1 MVWQFINSRIRKRR
15 KKVVQQVQEPV
26 DNLEIERKNKMK
38 ELKSSGLSK
47 EEIIQAYKEVVRG
60 RRLDER
66 LWQLTRIGKSSFN
79 ISGQGAEVAQVA
91 MAMAFE
97 PTKDYFLPYYR
108 DMTACLVWGMSDKD
122 ILMGTFGKD
131 ADPSSHGRQM
141 PNHYGSKAHNIV
153 SFASTVSTQM
163 VLATGVAYSAQLEK
177 SDFVTLTTTGE
188 GSANQGEV
196 QEAMNFA
203 GVKKLPMIF
212 VVQNNQ
218 YAISVP
224 IEEQYANERMSDRAV
239 GYGFEG
245 ITVDGNDF
253 AEVYLTFKKA
263 VEDARAGKGPKLIE
277 LMVSRLT
284 SHSAD
289 DNQAIYRPKEE
300 IEDMKNRDPLTMM
313 QKQILEEGYLTQE
326 EMDAI
331 DKEIRKAIDIATDE
345 AEAMPDPDPS
355 TMMEQVYAP

>member
-1 MVWQFINSRIRKRR
+1 MKTL
-15 KKVVQQVQEPV
+15 KK
-26 DNLEIERKNKMK
+26 
-38 ELKSSGLSK
+38 SGLSK
-47 EEIIQAYKEVVRG
+47 EEIIKAYYEVKRG

-66 LWQLTRIGKSSFN
+66 LWQLTRIGKTSFN

-97 PTKDYFLPYYR
+97 HDKDVFLPYYR
-108 DMTACLVWGMSDKD
+108 DMTACLVWGMSTKD
-122 ILMGTFGKD
+122 ILLGSFGKD

-141 PNHYGSKAHNIV
+141 PNHYGSKEHNIV

-163 VLATGVAYSAQLEK
+163 PLATGVGYAAQLEGK
-177 SDFVTLTTTGE
+177 DYIALTTTGE

-203 GVKKLPMIF
+203 GVKKLPVIF
-212 VVQNNQ
+212 VVENNS

-224 IEEQYANERMSDRAV
+224 IEEQYANENMSDRAH

-253 AEVYLTFKKA
+253 TEVYLTFKKA
-263 VEDARAGKGPKLIE
+263 VKDARSGKGPKLIE
-277 LMVSRLT
+277 LKVYRLT

-289 DNQAIYRPKEE
+289 DDQTIYRSKED
-300 IEDMKNRDPLTMM
+300 IEKMKDSDPIDVFE
-313 QKQILEEGYLTQE
+313 KQLIDEGYLTQD
-326 EMDAI
+326 EMDKMDEEIRAEI
-331 DKEIRKAIDIATDE
+331 DKATDE
-345 AEAMPDPDPS
+345 AEAMPDPAPESLLD
-355 TMMEQVYAP
+355 EVYAK

>member
-1 MVWQFINSRIRKRR
+1 MKTL
-15 KKVVQQVQEPV
+15 KK
-26 DNLEIERKNKMK
+26 
-38 ELKSSGLSK
+38 SGLSK
-47 EEIIQAYKEVVRG
+47 EEMIQAYREVLRG

-66 LWQLTRIGKSSFN
+66 LWQLTRIGKTSFN

-91 MAMAFE
+91 MAMAFD
-97 PTKDYFLPYYR
+97 PKKDYFLPYYR
-108 DMTACLVWGMSDKD
+108 DMTACLVWGMTSKD
-122 ILMGTFGKD
+122 VLLGSFGKE

-141 PNHYGSKAHNIV
+141 PNHYGSKEHNIV
-153 SFASTVSTQM
+153 SFSSTVSTQM
-163 VLATGVAYSAQLEK
+163 PLATGVAYSAQLEK

-203 GVKKLPMIF
+203 GVKKLPVIF
-212 VVQNNQ
+212 VVENND

-224 IEEQYANERMSDRAV
+224 IKEQYANEKMSDRAH

-253 AEVYLTFKKA
+253 TEVYLTFKKA
-263 VEDARAGKGPKLIE
+263 VEDARSGKGPKLIE

-289 DNQAIYRPKEE
+289 DDQNVYRSKEE
-300 IEDMKNRDPLTMM
+300 IEEMKKHDPLDTFE
-313 QKQILEEGYLTQE
+313 KQLIDEGYLSKE
-326 EMDAI
+326 EIEKMDEEVRAEV
-331 DKEIRKAIDIATDE
+331 DKATDE
-345 AEAMPDPDPS
+345 AEAMPDPLAS
-355 TMMEQVYAP
+355 SLLEQVYAK